1 MSTLHSR
8 MRRSSACSQ
17 GPKHQLVIS
26 SAMTDQGQSF
36 PYQRIVDA
44 LRSEIL
50 AGALIPGERL
60 PSENDMAQAYE
71 TSRPTV
77 RRALAQL
84 RSEGLIVTEQGRG
97 AFVRPK
103 PHVRLLLTG
112 GSYRKH
118 RALGL
123 PGFNAQVLEQG
134 HAPKQQLL
142 SVGVS
147 GATQEVAL
155 RLDINEG
162 SPVVIRQRLFLIDGQ
177 PVALCDSYYPA
188 DMAQGT
194 AIAEP
199 RKIKGGVHALI
210 EDASGP
216 IKRIIARSVDEIV
229 ARMPAPSEAEA
240 LALPPG
246 VPVVRVLRTVYD
258 TEDRPVEVQ
267 DTIAAAD
274 RHEFR
279 YEVAM
284 TDVGSR

>member
-1 MSTLHSR
+1 
-8 MRRSSACSQ
+8 
-17 GPKHQLVIS
+17 
-26 SAMTDQGQSF
+26 
-36 PYQRIVDA
+36 
-44 LRSEIL
+44 
-50 AGALIPGERL
+50 
-60 PSENDMAQAYE
+60 
-71 TSRPTV
+71 
-77 RRALAQL
+77 
-84 RSEGLIVTEQGRG
+84 
-97 AFVRPK
+97 
-103 PHVRLLLTG
+103 
-112 GSYRKH
+112 
-118 RALGL
+118 
-123 PGFNAQVLEQG
+123 
-134 HAPKQQLL
+134 
-142 SVGVS
+142 
-147 GATQEVAL
+147 
-155 RLDINEG
+155 
-162 SPVVIRQRLFLIDGQ
+162 VVIRQRLFLIDGQ